1 MTDTMTESPT
11 RAEHHVSDTPSDF
24 FWYELMTPDQAGS
37 EAFYTQV
44 VGWTAA
50 AQNPDGHGNPYVVVS
65 AGTRG
70 IGGMLKLTDEMKAGG
85 ARPGWV
91 GYIHVADV
99 DAKVKAITEAGG
111 AQLMPPME
119 IPGVGRFAMVADPG
133 GAPFYVMTPKPSPG
147 MDPGPMPPA
156 GTPGTVGWREL
167 YSTLGDKGA
176 IDFYAAQFGWETVGE
191 FDMGGTMGIYRL
203 WGHDGEQ
210 LGGMMK
216 KPDNI
221 PMSLW
226 AFYFT
231 VEGIDAGAERIRE
244 AGGQVLMG
252 PHEVPGGQWIVQ
264 GMDPQGANFALL
276 SATK

>member
-1 MTDTMTESPT
+1 
-11 RAEHHVSDTPSDF
+11 
-24 FWYELMTPDQAGS
+24 MTPDQAAS
-37 EAFYTQV
+37 ERFYTKV

-50 AQNPDGHGNPYVVVS
+50 AQTNDSHGNPYVVFS

-70 IGGMLKLTDEMKAGG
+70 IGGMLKLTGEMAAGG

-91 GYIHVADV
+91 GYIHVTDV
-99 DAKVKAITEAGG
+99 DAKVKAVTEAGG
-111 AQLMPPME
+111 LQLMAPTE
-119 IPGVGRFAMVADPG
+119 IPGVGRFAMVTDPG
-133 GAPFYVMTPKPSPG
+133 GAAFYLMNPKPSPG

-156 GTPGTVGWREL
+156 GTPGTCGWREL
-167 YSTLGDKGA
+167 FSTLGEKGA
-176 IDFYAAQFGWETVGE
+176 FDFYAAQFGWESVGE

-203 WGHDGEQ
+203 WGLDGEQ

-216 KPDNI
+216 KPDNV
-221 PMSLW
+221 PVSVW
-226 AFYFT
+226 NYYFT
-231 VEGIDAGAERIRE
+231 VDGIDAGAERIKE

>member
-1 MTDTMTESPT
+1 MADN
-11 RAEHHVSDTPSDF
+11 F

-37 EAFYTQV
+37 EAFYTKV

-50 AQNPDGHGNPYVVVS
+50 AQSMDGHGNAYVVVS

-70 IGGMLKLTDEMKAGG
+70 IGGLLKLTDEMIAGG
-85 ARPGWV
+85 ARPLWV

-99 DAKVKAITEAGG
+99 DARVKAIVEAGG
-111 AQLMPPME
+111 TQFMPPTE
-119 IPGVGRFAMVADPG
+119 IPGIGRFAMVADPG
-133 GAPFYVMTPKPSPG
+133 GAPFYVMTPKPPEG
-147 MDPGPMPPA
+147 ADPGPMPPA
-156 GTPGTVGWREL
+156 GTPGTCGWREL
-167 YSTLGDKGA
+167 FSTLGDKGA
-176 IDFYAAQFGWETVGE
+176 FDFYSAQFGWETVGE

-216 KPDNI
+216 KPDQVPVSIWNY
-221 PMSLW
+221 
-226 AFYFT
+226 YFT
-231 VEGIDAGAERIRE
+231 VDGIDAGAERIKE

-264 GMDPQGANFALL
+264 GLDPQGANFALL